1 MRKSILGLSAF
12 ALVAIA
18 TPAFAADDDGLGL
31 TITGGASVV
40 SDYRFRGI
48 SQSNEDVAVQG
59 SVTVTH
65 KSGAYV
71 GFWGSTNKGQGE
83 LDVIGGFSHELIPG
97 LTGDIGVTYY
107 LYPNRRDVGG
117 PIGYSSAG
125 TLSGQIYGAN
135 ELVEPYV
142 SLSGTVGP
150 VWGKVGVAWAPK
162 QDYFQTADGRRND
175 NTYLWGDTSVG
186 IPNTPLKLTGH
197 VGWTSNHYLRSVLND
212 ALVGGTSSK
221 ADIIDYGVG
230 ATATYKVLTFGVNFI
245 STNLPSRYVATSSYV
260 SGTYKAREVLG
271 ADNTVVFS
279 IGAAF

>member
-31 TITGGASVV
+31 TITGSATVV
-40 SDYRFRGI
+40 SDYRFRGV
-48 SQSNEDVAVQG
+48 SQSNEDVAIQS

-65 KSGAYV
+65 TSGAYV

-83 LDVIGGFSHELIPG
+83 LDVIGGFSHELVPG

-117 PIGYSSAG
+117 PIAYSNAG
-125 TLSGQIYGAN
+125 TLSGLNAAN

-150 VWGKVGVAWAPK
+150 VWGKVGFAWAPK
-162 QDYFQTADGRRND
+162 QDYFQTADGRRNE
-175 NTYLWGDTSVG
+175 NTYVWGDSSIA

-197 VGWTSNHYLRSVLND
+197 AGWTSNHYLRSVFND
-212 ALVGGTSSK
+212 GLSSSK
-221 ADIIDYGVG
+221 ADVIDYGVG
-230 ATATYKVLTFGVNFI
+230 ASASYKALTLGVNFI
-245 STNLPSRYVATSSYV
+245 STNVPKRYIGFSSYT
-260 SGTYKAREVLG
+260 SGTYRAREVYG

-279 IGAAF
+279 LGAAF